1 MLTGACLSRAGL
13 NRKTALATLTLV
25 LATEA
30 PDIDSI
36 TYFGGPVAGL
46 QHHRGITHSFL
57 GAPFVAALVVL
68 GVYGIHRLM
77 QAREKNSGGSS
88 SGGTS
93 SQNAQAADLR
103 AKTARPTLLP
113 NWKLLYAY
121 ALLGTMVHLFQDF
134 TNNYGLRPFAPFNP
148 KWYSWDIVFIVDPIM
163 LLALFLALLLPGL
176 MALVTEEIGS
186 RKPQFRGRGA
196 AICALVCVAAVI
208 FVRDFE
214 HRRAITALNSR
225 TYRNEEPL
233 RASAFPQ
240 LLSPFAWNG
249 VVETRDF
256 FHMLPVDSGSGEID
270 PLNLGIVRF
279 KPEETPV
286 TLAAKKSRL
295 GRAYLDWAAYP
306 LVKVEDL
313 EGGRHK
319 VEFEDLRFETVE
331 GVAQHRRP
339 ALTGT
344 VILDP
349 QLHVEE
355 MYTGR
360 LPRNAPNQ

>member
-1 MLTGACLSRAGL
+1 LDPVTHMLTGACLSRAGL
-13 NRKTALATLTLV
+13 NRKTALATLTLA

-57 GAPFVAALVVL
+57 GAPFVAALVVA
-68 GVYGIHRLM
+68 GVYGIYRLM
-77 QAREKNSGGSS
+77 EARRNARNSDSAGLQAK
-88 SGGTS
+88 
-93 SQNAQAADLR
+93 AAPPNV
-103 AKTARPTLLP
+103 ARPQLPP
-113 NWKLLYAY
+113 NWKLLYVY

-134 TNNYGLRPFAPFNP
+134 TNNYGVRPFAPFNP

-163 LLALFLALLLPGL
+163 LLALFLALFLPGL

-196 AICALVCVAAVI
+196 AICALLCVAAVI

-214 HRRAITALNSR
+214 HRRAVNALNSR
-225 TYRNEEPL
+225 TYRDEEPL

-240 LLSPFAWNG
+240 MLSPFAWNG

-306 LVKVEDL
+306 LVTVEDL

-319 VEFEDLRFETVE
+319 VEFEDLRFENVE

-344 VILDP
+344 VVLDP

-360 LPRNAPNQ
+360 LPKKGANP